1 MLVLFLIKLS
11 FAFSRITIKLGSD
24 NYVLS
29 FILSDTATEVLMRNF
44 LTQVYNK
51 PDNILKN
58 FLMKKTVFQMRQV
71 SSFRL
76 TRRLL

>member
-11 FAFSRITIKLGSD
+11 FAFSWITIKLVSD

-51 PDNILKN
+51 PDNILK
-58 FLMKKTVFQMRQV
+58 T
-71 SSFRL
+71 S
-76 TRRLL
+76 

>member
-1 MLVLFLIKLS
+1 MGTSMLVLFLIKLS

-29 FILSDTATEVLMRNF
+29 FTLSDTATEALMRNF

-51 PDNILKN
+51 PDNILK
-58 FLMKKTVFQMRQV
+58 T
-71 SSFRL
+71 S
-76 TRRLL
+76 

>member
-29 FILSDTATEVLMRNF
+29 FILSDTATEEMRNF
-44 LTQVYNK
+44 LTQIYNK
-51 PDNILKN
+51 PDNILK
-58 FLMKKTVFQMRQV
+58 T
-71 SSFRL
+71 S
-76 TRRLL
+76 

>member
-11 FAFSRITIKLGSD
+11 FAFSWITIKLD

-44 LTQVYNK
+44 LSQVYNK
-51 PDNILKN
+51 PDNILK
-58 FLMKKTVFQMRQV
+58 T
-71 SSFRL
+71 S
-76 TRRLL
+76 

>member
-29 FILSDTATEVLMRNF
+29 FILSDTATEALMRNF
-44 LTQVYNK
+44 LNQVYNK
-51 PDNILKN
+51 PDNILK
-58 FLMKKTVFQMRQV
+58 T
-71 SSFRL
+71 
-76 TRRLL
+76 